1 MHKKLDTKVPLA
13 SEKPEQEHRKS
24 MHQEWTAQTYTNK
37 AQGVNLLVCTKRK
50 AMREGAEQEGCRCLP
65 LHRKQDG
72 HYLNKFTRPRRHR
85 TNAERMLPQGENV

>member
-65 LHRKQDG
+65 LQETGRSLSEHVHETKEAQD
-72 HYLNKFTRPRRHR
+72 KRRANIA
-85 TNAERMLPQGENV
+85 TG